1 MYVDN
6 AAMQIVRDPRQFD
19 VILTG
24 NIFGDIISDIAGMIT
39 GSLGMLPSASLGEK
53 YALYEPVHGS
63 APDIAGQNK
72 ANPIAAIASIGMM
85 FEHSFGM
92 NKAADLID
100 NAIEKTLA
108 GGFRTA
114 DIAGPDDNVVSTDK
128 LTDLIIENFEQVCNE
143 EAIGVF
149 TL

>member
-1 MYVDN
+1 
-6 AAMQIVRDPRQFD
+6 
-19 VILTG
+19 
-24 NIFGDIISDIAGMIT
+24 
-39 GSLGMLPSASLGEK
+39 
-53 YALYEPVHGS
+53 
-63 APDIAGQNK
+63 
-72 ANPIAAIASIGMM
+72 MM

-100 NAIEKTLA
+100 SAIEKTLA
-108 GGFRTA
+108 QGYRTA
-114 DIAGPDDNVVSTDK
+114 DIAGSNDNVVSTDK